1 MTKVKV
7 YNMQGKVVGEE
18 KLEPKIFEVEAKPQL
33 IQLAVKTQLANA
45 RLPLAH
51 VKTKAEVRGGGKK
64 PWRQKGTGRA
74 RAGSIRS
81 PLWRGGG
88 KSFGP
93 RKERNFKLKINRQ
106 AKRKAL
112 FMTLSDKVKNKKI
125 ILLDKLEMPKIKTKD
140 FLKILSRL
148 PVSKTILTILPA
160 SDKNI
165 IRSARNLPY
174 IKTILADS
182 LNVVDVLGHEYLLI
196 PRDSLKIIGK
206 TYLK

>member
-1 MTKVKV
+1 MAKVKV

-18 KLEPKIFEVEAKPQL
+18 KLEPRIFEMEAKPQL

-93 RKERNFKLKINRQ
+93 RKERNFKLKINKQ

-140 FLKILSRL
+140 FLKILSKL

-196 PRDSLKIIGK
+196 PKNSLEIISK